1 MAEPALQ
8 ETAKSSAPPSAKPAW
23 RNWSGRVQCA
33 PERIAQP
40 ASLDE
45 LQAVVRDAAQ
55 AGRTVRVVGSGHS
68 FTDLVKT
75 DGVIV
80 SLDNLQG
87 IVEVDKARC
96 EATVWAG
103 TKLCRLN
110 ELLDKHGLA
119 MENLGDIN
127 VQSIAGAVGTGTHGT
142 GIGFGN
148 ISTQVAGITLVTA
161 SGDLVECSDT
171 DNPEL
176 FKAAQVSMGAL
187 GVMAK
192 LRLRLVPAYNL
203 EYVRERS
210 TFDETLANADTWKDE
225 NRQFEFYCFPYADG
239 VQLKFLNQT
248 DAPVDVKPAVKWFT
262 DVFLENSIFGA
273 FSAACRARPSLCAPI
288 ARTCARFITASRE
301 VNVGHKALSTVRNV
315 RFNEME
321 FSVPAGEGL
330 DTIREIKEWTER
342 ENVRVHFPLEFRYVK
357 GDDIYLSPHHG
368 RDSAAI
374 SVHQF
379 VGMDYTKYFDGAE
392 AIFRNHGG
400 RPHWGKLHSLTARD
414 LRPLYPR
421 WDDFHRIRQDLDPN
435 GLFMTPY
442 LRELFVE

>member
-1 MAEPALQ
+1 MGQAVDNAVGVAVE
-8 ETAKSSAPPSAKPAW
+8 SSRTTW
-23 RNWSGRVQCA
+23 RNWSGRVECA
-33 PERIAQP
+33 PEHYVEP
-40 ASLDE
+40 ASLEDI
-45 LQAVVRDAAQ
+45 AAAVRDAAQ

-75 DGVIV
+75 GGTLM

-87 IVEVDKARC
+87 IVDVDTDAR

-103 TKLCRLN
+103 TKLWRLN
-110 ELLDKHGLA
+110 QLLDEHGLA

-142 GIGFGN
+142 GIQFGN
-148 ISTQVAGITLVTA
+148 VSTQVAGMTLVTA
-161 SGDLVECSDT
+161 SGDIVECSETENRDV
-171 DNPEL
+171 
-176 FKAAQVSMGAL
+176 FKAAQVSVGAL
-187 GVMAK
+187 GVVAK

-203 EYVRERS
+203 DYVRERS
-210 TFDETLANADTWKDE
+210 TFDETLANADRWKDE

-248 DAPVDVKPAVKWFT
+248 DKPVDVKPAVKWFT
-262 DVFLENSIFGA
+262 DVFLENAIFGA
-273 FSAACRARPSLCAPI
+273 FSVACRAMPSLCAPI
-288 ARTCARFITASRE
+288 ARTCARFIAASRE

-321 FSVPAGEGL
+321 FSVPVEQGL
-330 DTIREIKEWTER
+330 DTIREIKAWTER
-342 ENVRVHFPLEFRYVK
+342 EKIRVHFPLEFRYVK
-357 GDDIYLSPHHG
+357 GDDIFLSPHHG

-379 VGMDYTKYFDGAE
+379 VGMDYAAYFDGAE

-400 RPHWGKLHSLTARD
+400 RPHWGKLHSLTATD
-414 LRPLYPR
+414 LRPLYPQ
-421 WDDFHRIRQDLDPN
+421 WDAFHRVRNDLDPD
-435 GLFMTPY
+435 GRFMTPY